1 LARLTGRRE
10 FLMSRFFPPST
21 NADYHGR
28 PLAAWFLTLVSLGTI
43 VPGGIHVFLPD
54 GGAGVIAGIDLTQGG
69 KTIIAVFAWAGA
81 TQMVWGMAMLAVS
94 LAYRSLVPL
103 VLGLI
108 LIERALIAA
117 NAWLLKSSGTG
128 HHPPEAYVTL
138 VAIPLVLLML
148 VLSLSKRPVT
158 G

>member
-1 LARLTGRRE
+1 
-10 FLMSRFFPPST
+10 MSRFFPPST

-81 TQMVWGMAMLAVS
+81 TQMVWGLSMLAVS

-103 VLGLI
+103 FLFLI
-108 LIERALIAA
+108 LVERSMIAA
-117 NAWLLKSSGTG
+117 NQWVLKSTGTG
-128 HHPPEAYVTL
+128 HQPPEAYVTL
-138 VAIPLVLLML
+138 LALPLVALML
-148 VLSLSKRPVT
+148 GLALAKRTPA

>member
-1 LARLTGRRE
+1 
-10 FLMSRFFPPST
+10 MSRFFPPST

-81 TQMVWGMAMLAVS
+81 TQMGWGLAMLA
-94 LAYRSLVPL
+94 
-103 VLGLI
+103 
-108 LIERALIAA
+108 
-117 NAWLLKSSGTG
+117 
-128 HHPPEAYVTL
+128 
-138 VAIPLVLLML
+138 
-148 VLSLSKRPVT
+148 
-158 G
+158 

>member
-1 LARLTGRRE
+1 
-10 FLMSRFFPPST
+10 MSRFFPPST
-21 NADYHGR
+21 NADYHGL

-81 TQMVWGMAMLAVS
+81 TQMVWGLSMLAVS

-103 VLGLI
+103 FLFLI
-108 LIERALIAA
+108 LVERSIIAV
-117 NAWLLKSSGTG
+117 NQWVLKATGTG
-128 HHPPEAYVTL
+128 HQPPEAYVTL
-138 VAIPLVLLML
+138 VALPLVALML
-148 VLSLSKRPVT
+148 GLALARRPSA

>member
-1 LARLTGRRE
+1 
-10 FLMSRFFPPST
+10 MSRFFPPST

-81 TQMVWGMAMLAVS
+81 TQMVWGLSMLAVS

-103 VLGLI
+103 FLFLI
-108 LIERALIAA
+108 LVERSIIAV
-117 NAWLLKSSGTG
+117 NQWVLKATGTG

-138 VAIPLVLLML
+138 VALPLVALML
-148 VLSLSKRPVT
+148 GLALARRPSA

>member
-1 LARLTGRRE
+1 
-10 FLMSRFFPPST
+10 MSRLFPPST

-28 PLAAWFLTLVSLGTI
+28 PLAAWFLTLVSFGTI

-108 LIERALIAA
+108 LIERMLIAA
-117 NAWLLKSSGTG
+117 NTWLLKPTGTG
-128 HHPPEAYVTL
+128 HYPPEAYVTL
-138 VAIPLVLLML
+138 VAIPVVLLML
-148 VLSLSKRPVT
+148 ILSLSKRPVT

>member
-1 LARLTGRRE
+1 
-10 FLMSRFFPPST
+10 MSRFFPPST

-81 TQMVWGMAMLAVS
+81 TQMVWGLSMLAVS

-103 VLGLI
+103 FLFLI
-108 LIERALIAA
+108 LVERSMIAA
-117 NAWLLKSSGTG
+117 NQWVLKATGTG
-128 HHPPEAYVTL
+128 HQPPEAYVTL
-138 VAIPLVLLML
+138 VALPLVALML
-148 VLSLSKRPVT
+148 GLALAKRPPA

>member
-1 LARLTGRRE
+1 
-10 FLMSRFFPPST
+10 MSRFFPPST

-81 TQMVWGMAMLAVS
+81 TQMVWGLSMLAVS

-103 VLGLI
+103 FLFLI
-108 LIERALIAA
+108 LVERSIIAV
-117 NAWLLKSSGTG
+117 NQWVLKSTGTG
-128 HHPPEAYVTL
+128 HQPPEAYVTL
-138 VAIPLVLLML
+138 LALPLVALML
-148 VLSLSKRPVT
+148 GLALAKRPPA

>member
-1 LARLTGRRE
+1 
-10 FLMSRFFPPST
+10 MSRFFPPST

-81 TQMVWGMAMLAVS
+81 TQMVWGLSMLAVS

-103 VLGLI
+103 FLFLI
-108 LIERALIAA
+108 LVERSIIAA
-117 NAWLLKSSGTG
+117 NQWVLKATGTG
-128 HHPPEAYVTL
+128 HQPPEAYVTL
-138 VAIPLVLLML
+138 VALPLVALML
-148 VLSLSKRPVT
+148 GLALARRPSA

>member
-1 LARLTGRRE
+1 
-10 FLMSRFFPPST
+10 MSRFFPPST

-28 PLAAWFLTLVSLGTI
+28 PLAAWFLTLVSLATI

-81 TQMVWGMAMLAVS
+81 TQMVWGLSMLAVS

-103 VLGLI
+103 FLFLI
-108 LIERALIAA
+108 LVERSMIAA
-117 NAWLLKSSGTG
+117 NQWILKATGTG
-128 HHPPEAYVTL
+128 HQPPEAYVTL
-138 VAIPLVLLML
+138 LALPLIALML
-148 VLSLSKRPVT
+148 GLALAKRPPA

>member
-1 LARLTGRRE
+1 
-10 FLMSRFFPPST
+10 MSRFFPPST

-81 TQMVWGMAMLAVS
+81 TQMVWGLSMLVVS

-103 VLGLI
+103 FLFLI
-108 LIERALIAA
+108 LVERSIIAA
-117 NAWLLKSSGTG
+117 NQWILKSTGTG
-128 HHPPEAYVTL
+128 HQPPEAYVTL
-138 VAIPLVLLML
+138 LALPLVALML
-148 VLSLSKRPVT
+148 GLALARRPSA

>member
-1 LARLTGRRE
+1 
-10 FLMSRFFPPST
+10 MSRFFSPST

-28 PLAAWFLTLVSLGTI
+28 PLAAWFLTLVSLATI

-81 TQMVWGMAMLAVS
+81 TQMVWGLSMLAVS

-103 VLGLI
+103 FLFLI
-108 LIERALIAA
+108 LVERSMIAA
-117 NAWLLKSSGTG
+117 NQWVLKATGTG
-128 HHPPEAYVTL
+128 HQPPEAYVTL
-138 VAIPLVLLML
+138 VALPLVALML
-148 VLSLSKRPVT
+148 GLALAKRPPA

>member
-1 LARLTGRRE
+1 
-10 FLMSRFFPPST
+10 MSRFFPPST

-81 TQMVWGMAMLAVS
+81 TQMVWGLSMLAVS

-103 VLGLI
+103 FLFLI
-108 LIERALIAA
+108 LVERSMIAA
-117 NAWLLKSSGTG
+117 NQWVLKATGTG
-128 HHPPEAYVTL
+128 HQPPEAYVTL
-138 VAIPLVLLML
+138 LALPLIALML
-148 VLSLSKRPVT
+148 GLALAKRPPA

>member
-1 LARLTGRRE
+1 
-10 FLMSRFFPPST
+10 MSRFFPPST

-81 TQMVWGMAMLAVS
+81 TQMVWGLSMLAVS
-94 LAYRSLVPL
+94 LASRSLVPL
-103 VLGLI
+103 FLFLI
-108 LIERALIAA
+108 LVERSIIAV
-117 NAWLLKSSGTG
+117 NQWVLKATGTG
-128 HHPPEAYVTL
+128 HQPPEAYVTL
-138 VAIPLVLLML
+138 VALPLVALML
-148 VLSLSKRPVT
+148 

>member
-1 LARLTGRRE
+1 
-10 FLMSRFFPPST
+10 MSRFFPPST
-21 NADYHGR
+21 TADYHGR

-81 TQMVWGMAMLAVS
+81 TQMVWGLSMLAVS

-103 VLGLI
+103 FLFLI
-108 LIERALIAA
+108 LVERSIIAA
-117 NAWLLKSSGTG
+117 NQWILKSTGTG
-128 HHPPEAYVTL
+128 HQPPEAYVTL
-138 VAIPLVLLML
+138 VALPLVALML
-148 VLSLSKRPVT
+148 GLALAKRPPA

>member
-1 LARLTGRRE
+1 
-10 FLMSRFFPPST
+10 MSRFFPPST

-81 TQMVWGMAMLAVS
+81 TQMVWGLSMLAVS

-103 VLGLI
+103 FLFLI
-108 LIERALIAA
+108 LVERSIIAV
-117 NAWLLKSSGTG
+117 NQWILKSTGTG
-128 HHPPEAYVTL
+128 HQPPEAYVTL
-138 VAIPLVLLML
+138 LALPLVALML
-148 VLSLSKRPVT
+148 GLALAKRPPA

>member
-1 LARLTGRRE
+1 
-10 FLMSRFFPPST
+10 MSRFFPPST

-81 TQMVWGMAMLAVS
+81 TQMVWGLSMLAVS

-103 VLGLI
+103 FLFLI
-108 LIERALIAA
+108 LVERSMIAA
-117 NAWLLKSSGTG
+117 NQWILKSTGTG
-128 HHPPEAYVTL
+128 HQPPEAYVTL
-138 VAIPLVLLML
+138 VALPLVALML
-148 VLSLSKRPVT
+148 GLALAKRPPA

>member
-1 LARLTGRRE
+1 
-10 FLMSRFFPPST
+10 MSRFFPPST

-28 PLAAWFLTLVSLGTI
+28 PLAAWFLTLVSLATI

-81 TQMVWGMAMLAVS
+81 TQMVWGLSMLAVS

-103 VLGLI
+103 FLFLI
-108 LIERALIAA
+108 LVERSMIAA
-117 NAWLLKSSGTG
+117 NQWILKATGTG
-128 HHPPEAYVTL
+128 HQPPEAYVTL
-138 VAIPLVLLML
+138 LALPLIALML
-148 VLSLSKRPVT
+148 GLALAKRPPAR
-158 G
+158 

>member
-1 LARLTGRRE
+1 
-10 FLMSRFFPPST
+10 MSRFFPPST
-21 NADYHGR
+21 NSDYHGR

-81 TQMVWGMAMLAVS
+81 TQMVWGLSMLVVS

-103 VLGLI
+103 FLFLI
-108 LIERALIAA
+108 LVERSMIAA
-117 NAWLLKSSGTG
+117 NQWILKSTGTG
-128 HHPPEAYVTL
+128 HQPPEAYVTL
-138 VAIPLVLLML
+138 LALPLVALML
-148 VLSLSKRPVT
+148 GLALARRPSA

>member
-1 LARLTGRRE
+1 
-10 FLMSRFFPPST
+10 MSRFFPPST

-28 PLAAWFLTLVSLGTI
+28 PLAAWFLTLVSLATI

-81 TQMVWGMAMLAVS
+81 TQMVWGLSMLAVS

-103 VLGLI
+103 FLFLI
-108 LIERALIAA
+108 LVERSMIAA
-117 NAWLLKSSGTG
+117 NQWVLKATGTG
-128 HHPPEAYVTL
+128 HQPPEAYVTL
-138 VAIPLVLLML
+138 VALPLVALML
-148 VLSLSKRPVT
+148 GLALAKRPPA

>member
-1 LARLTGRRE
+1 
-10 FLMSRFFPPST
+10 MSRFVPPST

-81 TQMVWGMAMLAVS
+81 TQMVWGLSMLAVS

-103 VLGLI
+103 FLFLI
-108 LIERALIAA
+108 LVERSMIAA
-117 NAWLLKSSGTG
+117 NQWILKSTGTG
-128 HHPPEAYVTL
+128 HQPPEAYVTL
-138 VAIPLVLLML
+138 VMLPVLFLML
-148 VLSLSKRPVT
+148 ILSLSKRP
-158 G
+158 GS

>member
-1 LARLTGRRE
+1 
-10 FLMSRFFPPST
+10 MSRFFPPST

-28 PLAAWFLTLVSLGTI
+28 PLAAWFLTLVSLATI

-81 TQMVWGMAMLAVS
+81 TQMVWGLSMLAVS

-103 VLGLI
+103 FLFLI
-108 LIERALIAA
+108 LVERSMIAA
-117 NAWLLKSSGTG
+117 NQWILKSTGTG
-128 HHPPEAYVTL
+128 HQPPEAYVTL
-138 VAIPLVLLML
+138 LALPLIALML
-148 VLSLSKRPVT
+148 GLALAKRPPAR
-158 G
+158 